1 MIRRGEIYWAD
12 LDPVRGHE
20 QAGTRPVLIIQNDVG
35 NQYSSTTIAAAITSR
50 ISKKRLPV
58 HVEISV
64 QESGLPKDSL
74 VLLEQ
79 IRTLDME
86 RIMALR
92 KAVARLQG
100 RYKSLEDL
108 ERKIQAEGVPPDDH
122 MLYTG
127 LLEWR
132 AINHELSGLG
142 HVLDALGASPS
153 VPLRTGQYG
162 QQVQY
167 CAPEYSF

>member
-58 HVEISV
+58 HVEISMR
-64 QESGLPKDSL
+64 ESGLPKNSL

-86 RIMALR
+86 RLGQKAGELPAYKMQEVDIALH
-92 KAVARLQG
+92 
-100 RYKSLEDL
+100 KSL
-108 ERKIQAEGVPPDDH
+108 
-122 MLYTG
+122 
-127 LLEWR
+127 
-132 AINHELSGLG
+132 
-142 HVLDALGASPS
+142 AL
-153 VPLRTGQYG
+153 
-162 QQVQY
+162 
-167 CAPEYSF
+167 